1 MYNVYMSFPQMRQRM
16 YVCMYLCMIEL
27 VRILR
32 ATYLTKLGL
41 APGDAEVVLV
51 DIVGSGQDVH
61 SGLQLHHHIAKCV
74 AICIYECM

>member
-1 MYNVYMSFPQMRQRM
+1 
-16 YVCMYLCMIEL
+16 MIEL

-61 SGLQLHHHIAKCV
+61 SGFQLHHHIAKCV
-74 AICIYECM
+74 AVCIYICMYVKHVNECMLNVYMYVGR

>member
-1 MYNVYMSFPQMRQRM
+1 M
-16 YVCMYLCMIEL
+16 YVCMIEL

-74 AICIYECM
+74 AVCMYVKHVNACMHIYECIYVGR

>member
-1 MYNVYMSFPQMRQRM
+1 M
-16 YVCMYLCMIEL
+16 YVCMIEL

-32 ATYLTKLGL
+32 ATYLAKLGL
-41 APGDAEVVLV
+41 APGDAEVVHV

-74 AICIYECM
+74 AVCMYICMFVCMYA

>member
-1 MYNVYMSFPQMRQRM
+1 
-16 YVCMYLCMIEL
+16 MIEL

-74 AICIYECM
+74 AVCMYVYMYVCMYVCMHEYMYVGR

>member
-1 MYNVYMSFPQMRQRM
+1 M
-16 YVCMYLCMIEL
+16 YVCMYVCMIEL

-32 ATYLTKLGL
+32 AAYLTKLGL

-74 AICIYECM
+74 AVCMYVSMYVCKVC